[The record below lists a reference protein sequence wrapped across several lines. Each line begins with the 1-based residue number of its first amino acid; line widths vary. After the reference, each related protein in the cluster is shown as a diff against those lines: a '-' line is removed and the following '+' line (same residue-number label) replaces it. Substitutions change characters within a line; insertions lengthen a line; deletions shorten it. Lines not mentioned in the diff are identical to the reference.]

1 LIGAVLD
8 ESHRVLDEFHRVA
21 IWRMMFYI
29 VGDVAPI
36 YFLKIMS
43 QSSSRV
49 FFGSS
54 VADMQSLLQNPAFSL
69 IYFISA
75 ILCLFS
81 GNSFWALCLFALCVY
96 SKPDLLWKI
105 QFAYRD
111 VLRRYR
117 LNPVLMTGIALGLL
131 AGVVL
136 GLAFVDP
143 SHGQFF
149 VKTENFMNK
158 VFAPSTSSSSLPLPS
173 AVTGTGGTTGTG
185 NPVIALVMNTLRLM
199 FVMYMLFG
207 IVQVFQAVRQ
217 GEEWKDLARTP
228 FFVVLAGTLGDVL
241 VGVIV
246 GPLAN

>member
-1 LIGAVLD
+1 
-8 ESHRVLDEFHRVA
+8 
-21 IWRMMFYI
+21 MMIYI
-29 VGDVAPI
+29 VVDVAPI

-69 IYFISA
+69 LYFISA

-81 GNSFWALCLFALCVY
+81 GNSFWALCLFSLCVY
-96 SKPDLLWKI
+96 SKPDLLWQI
-105 QFAYRD
+105 QFSYRD

-117 LNPVLMTGIALGLL
+117 LNPVLLTGIVLGLL

-149 VKTENFMNK
+149 YKTENFMNK
-158 VFAPSTSSSSLPLPS
+158 VFAPSSPTASGTS
-173 AVTGTGGTTGTG
+173 AVVVPVTNGTTPS

>member
-1 LIGAVLD
+1 VG
-8 ESHRVLDEFHRVA
+8 
-21 IWRMMFYI
+21 
-29 VGDVAPI
+29 GDVLYCGRCRPDI
-36 YFLKIMS
+36 YFKIMS

-54 VADMQSLLQNPAFSL
+54 VADMQSLLQNPTFSL

-81 GNSFWALCLFALCVY
+81 GQSFWALCLFALCVY

-105 QFAYRD
+105 QFSYRD

-149 VKTENFMNK
+149 YKTETFMNK
-158 VFAPSTSSSSLPLPS
+158 VFAPSSPTASGLPTTLP
-173 AVTGTGGTTGTG
+173 GTGGTTTSH
-185 NPVIALVMNTLRLM
+185 PVIALVMNTLRLM

-241 VGVIV
+241 VGAIV
-246 GPLAN
+246 GS